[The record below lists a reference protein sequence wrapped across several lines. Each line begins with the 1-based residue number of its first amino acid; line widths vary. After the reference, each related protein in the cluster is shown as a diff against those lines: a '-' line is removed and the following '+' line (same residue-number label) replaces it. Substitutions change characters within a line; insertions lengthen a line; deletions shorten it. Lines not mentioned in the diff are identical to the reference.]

1 MLLGW
6 RLCERDKNSKW
17 RSGPPDSVADFFQ
30 INSLILKQFFFFFV
44 SYRWAFGIVL
54 WEICTLGKVLTYLSL
69 LHYFRIRQ
77 ESRTFWCEICFAFCK
92 QKLESKIK
100 KVPSLVV
107 CPWIQ
112 NLKWVLHIRMSQCSN
127 NVFNCSRKWKEHLKI
142 IISVTTNDYQLIL
155 GYVLHLLTRVC

>member
-69 LHYFRIRQ
+69 LHYFRRIQNILVRDL
-77 ESRTFWCEICFAFCK
+77 FCLL
-92 QKLESKIK
+92 QAEAWVQNK

-112 NLKWVLHIRMSQCSN
+112 NLKWVLHIRMSQYSN

-142 IISVTTNDYQLIL
+142 IISVTTNDCQLIL
-155 GYVLHLLTRVC
+155 GYVLHLLSRVC